1 MHSFLGAIQFLT
13 RVPVRLSRPADTAAC
28 VPWFPTVGAIVGG
41 VAGLVYVALSELV
54 SPGPSAAIAVLRG
67 GGLTGAFHEDGL
79 ADSADAMGGWTVEQR
94 RTILK
99 DSRHGTYGVAALCGS
114 IVARILALATLGP
127 AVGVAGLVAAHS
139 IGRSAAVGA
148 MAGSGPAASPEGLG
162 AEYTRGLGRGAAL
175 VGVATGVGWGALATG
190 WWVGPIVGVV
200 VVVTVPLAAWLRR
213 AFGGVVGDGRGA
225 SEQSAEIATLLT
237 VSALATR
244 HPRWWT

>member
-54 SPGPSAAIAVLRG
+54 APGPSAAIAVLLG
-67 GGLTGAFHEDGL
+67 VGLTGAFHEDGL

-114 IVARILALATLGP
+114 IVARILTLATLGP

-175 VGVATGVGWGALATG
+175 VGVATGIGWGALATG

-213 AFGGVVGDGRGA
+213 AFGGVVGDGLGA
-225 SEQSAEIATLLT
+225 TEQIAEIATLLT

-244 HPRWWT
+244 HALWWT